1 MHGGFSTRTA
11 RVIGV
16 ALVAGSVV
24 ASALSWSSLPDAM
37 AIHWDAG
44 GTADRTASKPVGALL
59 LPALAAGL
67 LVLLEALPRIDSLGD
82 NVAAFRETYDLFMVS
97 VVALL
102 VAIHGVVL
110 AANLGYEVDV
120 TAITLVF
127 VGGLLLVS
135 SVVLKRA
142 KPNWFVRIRTP
153 WTLSSPDVWERT
165 HELGAT
171 LFALA
176 GVASLAIGIAGFVV
190 DLGETAIHVFVAI
203 VLATALVPVAYSW
216 YLYEAL
222 DGPGDDP
229 RVG

>member
-1 MHGGFSTRTA
+1 
-11 RVIGV
+11 
-16 ALVAGSVV
+16 
-24 ASALSWSSLPDAM
+24 M

-44 GTADRTASKPVGALL
+44 DAVDRTASKPVGALL
-59 LPALAAGL
+59 FPALAAGL
-67 LVLLEALPRIDSLGD
+67 LVLEALPRIDSLGD

-120 TAITLVF
+120 SAITLVF
-127 VGGLLLVS
+127 VAGLLLVS
-135 SVVLKRA
+135 SVVPKRA

-203 VLATALVPVAYSW
+203 VLAAALVPIAYSW

-222 DGPGDDP
+222 DGPGNDP